1 MALDKGEK
9 FPIGSINLVGNRL
22 LVGTSDSSIE
32 ISSLTPEGRKSMSG
46 IDFYNGLRS
55 NTEIKFA

>member
-1 MALDKGEK
+1 
-9 FPIGSINLVGNRL
+9 

-32 ISSLTPEGRKSMSG
+32 ITSLTPEGRKSMSG

-55 NTEIKFA
+55 NAEIKFA